1 MTRTMLASR
10 TDAVRSLR
18 AYALARRFSRANDA
32 LVDTVERTPRARW
45 EQLREGTHWYAAVD
59 ALDLA
64 QSYPGLAEFVAA
76 VAAGQ
81 RPPRLVS
88 EYASPST
95 VEAGRP
101 PLPNKLMVADLLRRN
116 GALVAE
122 LIVGLDDEAL
132 ERTFAYFGQSLT
144 VTHLVEELLIGPAE
158 GCRDVLPEYHAGVGA
173 AA

>member
-1 MTRTMLASR
+1 MLASR

-32 LVDTVERTPRARW
+32 LVNAVERTPRARW

-59 ALDLA
+59 ALHLA
-64 QSYPGLAEFVAA
+64 QSYPGLVEFLAA

-81 RPPRLVS
+81 RPPRLTS
-88 EYASPST
+88 RYASPSA
-95 VEAGRP
+95 VEAGPRQ

-122 LIVGLDDEAL
+122 LIAGLDDDAL
-132 ERTFAYFGQSLT
+132 NRTTAYFGQSLT
-144 VTHLVEELLIGPAE
+144 VAHLLDELLIRPTE
-158 GCRDVLPEYHAGVGA
+158 ECHDLLPEYRAGVGA